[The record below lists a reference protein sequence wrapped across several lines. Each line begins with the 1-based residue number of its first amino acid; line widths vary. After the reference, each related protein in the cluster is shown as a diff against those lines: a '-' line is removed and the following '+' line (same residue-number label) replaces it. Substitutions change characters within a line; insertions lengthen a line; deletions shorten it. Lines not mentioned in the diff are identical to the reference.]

1 MDDVPSFRLDG
12 IELFSALPSDALRE
26 LETACRW
33 RECTIDDVVLER
45 DSDETDVFF
54 IVSGAVEAVSYT
66 ADGDKISFARIEAGD
81 FFGELS
87 AIDGETR
94 SASVIAVED
103 SLVARMSANRFNQ
116 LVLVHSELAT
126 HLLRRLT
133 RIIRTTNSRIVEL
146 SGGAGG

>member
-1 MDDVPSFRLDG
+1 MHDKPNFRLDG
-12 IELFSALPSDALRE
+12 IGLFSTLPSGALRE

-33 RECTIDDVVLER
+33 RECDIGDVVLER
-45 DSDETDVFF
+45 DSDENDVFF
-54 IVSGAVEAVSYT
+54 IVSGAVEAVSFT
-66 ADGDKISFARIEAGD
+66 VDGDKISFARIEAGD

-94 SASVIAVED
+94 SASVVAIEA

-116 LVLVHSELAT
+116 LILVHPELAT

-133 RIIRTTNSRIVEL
+133 RIIRTANSRVVEL
-146 SGGAGG
+146 STEAGG

>member
-1 MDDVPSFRLDG
+1 MHDEPSFRLDG
-12 IELFSALPSDALRE
+12 IELFSALPGDALRE

-33 RECTIDDVVLER
+33 RECKIDDVVLER

-94 SASVIAVED
+94 SASVIATED

>member
-1 MDDVPSFRLDG
+1 MHDEPSFRLDG
-12 IELFSALPSDALRE
+12 IELFSALPVDALRE
-26 LETACRW
+26 
-33 RECTIDDVVLER
+33 CTINAVVLER

>member
-54 IVSGAVEAVSYT
+54 IVSGAVEAFSYT

-94 SASVIAVED
+94 SASVIAIED

>member
-1 MDDVPSFRLDG
+1 MDDEPSFRLDG
-12 IELFSALPSDALRE
+12 IELFSALPGDALRE

-33 RECTIDDVVLER
+33 RECKIDDVVLER

-94 SASVIAVED
+94 SASVIATED

>member
-1 MDDVPSFRLDG
+1 MHDEPSFRLDG

-33 RECTIDDVVLER
+33 RECKIDDVVLER

-94 SASVIAVED
+94 SASVIATED

-146 SGGAGG
+146 SGGTGG